1 MALFGVRENK
11 CFENISDLNDLKK
24 QIADLSERVSKLE
37 NTIPIESGY
46 LNDDGTVAW
55 KLYKSGNLEIT
66 GTGSTK
72 SYDNKTSI
80 SPLYNLKNVN
90 DVSVAS
96 GVILV
101 NSGAVAFANS
111 EPTTLDVDCK
121 TIAGEAFKGDY
132 ATSIQIGKNVTMIGA
147 NAFYGT
153 GSKYHA
159 GITQNAPTLYYA
171 GTKAEWS
178 KIKLTDGWAAGTYFD
193 GNHVVCTDGTV
204 AI

>member
-24 QIADLSERVSKLE
+24 QVTDLSERVSKLE

-72 SYDNKTSI
+72 PYDNKTNF
-80 SPLYNLKNVN
+80 SPLYNLKNVSN
-90 DVSVAS
+90 VSVAS
-96 GVILV
+96 GVVLV

-111 EPTTLDVDCK
+111 EPITLDVDCK
-121 TIAGEAFKGDY
+121 TIASEAFKGDY
-132 ATSIQIGKNVTMIGA
+132 ATSIQIGKNVTMIGE

-171 GTKAEWS
+171 GTKAEWA
-178 KIKLTDGWAAGTYFD
+178 KITLTESWAAGTYFD